1 MFSFFQSAPHG
12 VKVRV
17 IGDDKSGYD
26 AQYAICCNR
35 VMPDNWTLV
44 TESPQQ
50 RRFTTLQEAK
60 DAALKEHKSWI
71 KFYERKKLDK
81 LAKKS
86 KSNKVVWVHP

>member
-1 MFSFFQSAPHG
+1 MFSFFQSAPYG

-26 AQYAICCNR
+26 AQYAICCSR
-35 VMPDNWTLV
+35 VIPDNWTLV

-50 RRFTTLQEAK
+50 RRFATFQEAK
-60 DAALKEHKSWI
+60 DAAMKEYKSWI
-71 KFYERKKLDK
+71 KFYERKKLEK

-86 KSNKVVWVHP
+86 KSNRVVWTHP